1 MARGRTIFSLWDAAV
16 SDLRLK
22 KSTFRMKKSGKS
34 PWIYIRE
41 MQDGRPVREFS
52 SARWLIDENEDIQAA
67 WDACLEAHKLGQWQE
82 PKATRANQNLKKAGV
97 SWENLVDLV
106 RADLR
111 DRIARYG
118 SRKNTEGHL
127 VEIATL
133 TGPVCAAELEAWAKE
148 RNPITQPSAF
158 RNRLETLSH
167 INKAGVL
174 EMKPS
179 IERLKALRPTGAAKR
194 EQDQRTQQV
203 KAIPTDEA
211 LEGWLDGL
219 DGHLQWTLALIATY
233 GLRPSEAWH
242 AEGINEQGWITI
254 PGEGLTKTKRH
265 YAPPVPPAWLE
276 RYQLRENFER
286 YQAELNERWKI
297 KWEERGGVL
306 IPTNNPVV
314 SNALYQNVHDH
325 HRLYVGDEWVRPYG
339 LRHSYAIRC
348 EISTEPQMLATPRE
362 DFAQW
367 LGHSVEVHERIY
379 LKFIPQDRKLAS
391 LMTRHGAQQSPTGEP
406 AGLSDE
412 ILAKLA
418 KLEQLEKLLSS

>member
-1 MARGRTIFSLWDAAV
+1 MAKGKTVFGLWDLAV

-22 KSTFRMKKSGKS
+22 KSDFRMRRTGKS

-41 MQDGRPVREFS
+41 YRGGKFHKEFS
-52 SARWLIDENEDIQAA
+52 STRFLVDRDEDIQAC
-67 WDACLEAHKLGQWQE
+67 WDLCLEAHKKGRWPRQKTGKAGQNQKKAQVSWQE
-82 PKATRANQNLKKAGV
+82 LAEAVL
-97 SWENLVDLV
+97 ENL
-106 RADLR
+106 RS
-111 DRIARYG
+111 RIAREG

-127 VEIATL
+127 AEIATL
-133 TGPVCAAELEAWAKE
+133 TGPVCAAELEDWAKQ
-148 RNPITQPSAF
+148 RSPITQPSAF
-158 RNRLETLSH
+158 RNRLETISH
-167 INKAGVL
+167 IGKAGVL
-174 EMKPS
+174 DVDESLK
-179 IERLKALRPTGAAKR
+179 RLRALKPTGAAKR
-194 EQDQRTQQV
+194 EQDRRTQAV
-203 KAIPTDEA
+203 KAIPTEEA

-242 AEGINEQGWITI
+242 AEGINDEGWITI

-265 YAPPVPPAWLE
+265 YAPPVPAAWLE
-276 RYQLRENFER
+276 RYQLQENFER

-297 KWEERGGVL
+297 KWEDRGGVL

-314 SNALYQNVHDH
+314 SNALYQNISNH
-325 HRLYVGDEWVRPYG
+325 HRLYVGDEWVRPYD

-348 EISTEPQMLATPRE
+348 EVSTEPRMLATPRD
-362 DFAQW
+362 DFAKW
-367 LGHSVEVHERIY
+367 LGHGVDVHERIY
-379 LKFIPQDRKLAS
+379 LKFIPQDRQLAS